1 VTAYNG
7 PMRIAVL
14 GSGGVGGYF
23 GGRLAVG
30 GSEVT
35 FIARGAHLEA
45 IRRHGL
51 RLTSPLGDAHVV
63 PANAVETIAQVGQV
77 DLVIVAVKLWD
88 TEQIAP
94 SLRPL
99 AERGAAI
106 ISFQNG
112 VRKDELL
119 RKYIPPEAIMGGIAY
134 IAAAI
139 AEPGVILHTGTM
151 QRLVFGEYGGGKSE
165 RGERFLQACLKAG
178 IDAEFTDA
186 IEQRIWEKFVFLVG
200 LSGLTSIVRQ
210 PIGPICQN
218 AQTRSLLLDT
228 MREVVAVGRAKGV
241 PLAADFA
248 ENRLAF
254 CDTLPAVMT
263 SSMQTDLERGNR
275 LELPWL
281 SGSVVELGAALG
293 VPTPVNRVIS
303 DALALYA
310 NGNDPAL
317 GVKVRQFPSS
327 RPIAN

>member
-1 VTAYNG
+1 
-7 PMRIAVL
+7 MRIAIL

-23 GGRLAVG
+23 GGRLAAT

-35 FIARGAHLEA
+35 FVARGAHLEA

-51 RLTSPLGDAHVV
+51 RLTSPLGDAHIV
-63 PANAVETIAQVGQV
+63 PANAVETIAEVGQV

-88 TEQIAP
+88 TEEIAP
-94 SLRPL
+94 TLRPL
-99 AERGAAI
+99 ADRGAAI

-112 VRKDELL
+112 VQKDELL
-119 RKYIPPEAIMGGIAY
+119 RKYVPSDAIMGGVCY
-134 IAAAI
+134 IAATI

-151 QRLVFGEYGGGKSE
+151 QRLVFGEYGGGKSG
-165 RGERFLQACLKAG
+165 RGEAFLAACLQAG

-186 IEQRIWEKFVFLVG
+186 IERQIWEKFVFLVG
-200 LSGLTSIVRQ
+200 LSGTTSIVHQ
-210 PIGPICQN
+210 SIGPIREN
-218 AQTRSLLLDT
+218 PQTRSLLLDA
-228 MREVVAVGRAKGV
+228 MREVVEVGRAKGV

-254 CDTLPAVMT
+254 CDTLPATMT

-275 LELPWL
+275 LEVPWL

-293 VPTPVNRVIS
+293 VSTPVNLVIS

-310 NGNDPAL
+310 QG
-317 GVKVRQFPSS
+317 GR
-327 RPIAN
+327 

>member
-1 VTAYNG
+1 
-7 PMRIAVL
+7 MRIAIL

-23 GGRLAVG
+23 GGRLAAT

-35 FIARGAHLEA
+35 FVARGAHLEA

-51 RLTSPLGDAHVV
+51 RLTSPLGDAHIV
-63 PANAVETIAQVGQV
+63 PANAVETIAEVGQV

-88 TEQIAP
+88 TEEIAP
-94 SLRPL
+94 TLRPL
-99 AERGAAI
+99 ADRGAAI

-112 VRKDELL
+112 VQKDELL
-119 RKYIPPEAIMGGIAY
+119 RKYVPSDAIMGGVCY
-134 IAAAI
+134 IAATI

-151 QRLVFGEYGGGKSE
+151 QRLVFGEYGGGKSG
-165 RGERFLQACLKAG
+165 RGEAFLAACLQAG

-186 IEQRIWEKFVFLVG
+186 IERQIWEKFVFLVG
-200 LSGLTSIVRQ
+200 LSGTTSIVHQ
-210 PIGPICQN
+210 SIGPIREN
-218 AQTRSLLLDT
+218 PQTRSLLLNT
-228 MREVVAVGRAKGV
+228 MREVVEVGRAKGV

-254 CDTLPAVMT
+254 CDTLPATMT

-275 LELPWL
+275 LEVPWL

-293 VPTPVNRVIS
+293 VSTPVNLVIS

-310 NGNDPAL
+310 QG
-317 GVKVRQFPSS
+317 GR
-327 RPIAN
+327 

>member
-1 VTAYNG
+1 
-7 PMRIAVL
+7 MRIAIL

-23 GGRLAVG
+23 GGRLAAT

-35 FIARGAHLEA
+35 FVARGAHLEA

-51 RLTSPLGDAHVV
+51 RLNSPLGDAHIV
-63 PANAVETIAQVGQV
+63 PANAVETIAEVGQV

-88 TEQIAP
+88 TEEIAP
-94 SLRPL
+94 TLRPL
-99 AERGAAI
+99 ADRGAAI

-112 VRKDELL
+112 VQKDELL
-119 RKYIPPEAIMGGIAY
+119 RKYVPSDAIMGGVCY
-134 IAAAI
+134 IAATI

-151 QRLVFGEYGGGKSE
+151 QRLVFGEYGGGKSG
-165 RGERFLQACLKAG
+165 RGEAFLAACLQAG

-186 IEQRIWEKFVFLVG
+186 IERQIWEKFVFLVG
-200 LSGLTSIVRQ
+200 LSGTTSIVHQ
-210 PIGPICQN
+210 SIGPIREN
-218 AQTRSLLLDT
+218 PQTRSLLLNA
-228 MREVVAVGRAKGV
+228 MREVVEVGRAKGV

-254 CDTLPAVMT
+254 CDTLPATMT

-275 LELPWL
+275 LEVPWL

-293 VPTPVNRVIS
+293 VSTPVNLVIS

-310 NGNDPAL
+310 QG
-317 GVKVRQFPSS
+317 GR
-327 RPIAN
+327 

>member
-1 VTAYNG
+1 
-7 PMRIAVL
+7 MRIAIL

-23 GGRLAVG
+23 GGRLAAT

-35 FIARGAHLEA
+35 FVARGAHLEA

-51 RLTSPLGDAHVV
+51 RLTSPLGDAHIV
-63 PANAVETIAQVGQV
+63 PANAVETIAEVGQV

-88 TEQIAP
+88 TEEIAP
-94 SLRPL
+94 TLRPL
-99 AERGAAI
+99 ADRGAAI

-112 VRKDELL
+112 VQKDELL
-119 RKYIPPEAIMGGIAY
+119 RKYVPSDAIMGGVCY
-134 IAAAI
+134 IAATI

-151 QRLVFGEYGGGKSE
+151 QRLVFGEYGGGKSG
-165 RGERFLQACLKAG
+165 RGEAFLAACLQAG

-186 IEQRIWEKFVFLVG
+186 IERQIWEKFVFLVG
-200 LSGLTSIVRQ
+200 LSGTTSIVRQ
-210 PIGPICQN
+210 SIGPIREN
-218 AQTRSLLLDT
+218 PQTRSLLLDA
-228 MREVVAVGRAKGV
+228 MREVVEVGRAKGV

-254 CDTLPAVMT
+254 CDTLPATMT

-275 LELPWL
+275 LEVPWL

-293 VPTPVNRVIS
+293 VSTPVNLVIS

-310 NGNDPAL
+310 QG
-317 GVKVRQFPSS
+317 GR
-327 RPIAN
+327 